1 MQPNPNMTP
10 LLKSLRLSGMLDSL
24 EVRNK
29 EAISENLS
37 YTEFLSLLLSD
48 EIARRDQKKF
58 ASRIRKAGFKNN
70 KTLEEFDF
78 DFNPK
83 INKRFIYD
91 LATCRFVHEKVCVL
105 ITGPCGTGKSH
116 IAQAIGHYAV
126 RQGID
131 VLFTTQNK
139 LLAKLNAARATQSYA
154 KQFKALA
161 QIPLLIIDDFGLK
174 PVRQPN
180 DEDLHELIDER
191 YESKSTIVTSNLD
204 FQEWDRAFENKL
216 LGSATIDRL
225 RHDAYLLTLDGAG
238 FRTPKTKSNIP
249 KKEVEKNKKSA

>member
-1 MQPNPNMTP
+1 MQPSPDIIP
-10 LLKSLRLSGMLDSL
+10 LLKNLRLSGMLESL
-24 EVRNK
+24 EARNK
-29 EAISENLS
+29 EAISAKLA

-58 ASRIRKAGFKNN
+58 TSRMRKAGFKNN

-83 INKRFIYD
+83 INRRLIYD

-116 IAQAIGHYAV
+116 IAQALGHYAI

-131 VLFTTQNK
+131 VLFTTQSK
-139 LLAKLNAARATQSYA
+139 LLLKLHAARATQTYA
-154 KQFKALA
+154 KQFKALS
-161 QIPLLIIDDFGLK
+161 QVPLLIIDDFGLK
-174 PVRQPN
+174 PVRQPH

-191 YESKSTIVTSNLD
+191 YENKSTIVTSNLD
-204 FQEWDRAFENKL
+204 FPEWDRAFENKL

-225 RHDAYLLTLDGAG
+225 RHDAYLVTLEGAG
-238 FRTPKTKSNIP
+238 YRTPKTNRNTP
-249 KKEVEKNKKSA
+249 KKEMEKSKKTA

>member
-1 MQPNPNMTP
+1 MQPNPDMTP
-10 LLKSLRLSGMLDSL
+10 LLKTLRLSGMLDSL
-24 EVRNK
+24 EARNK

-37 YTEFLSLLLSD
+37 YTDFLSLLLSD

-154 KQFKALA
+154 KQFKVLA

-238 FRTPKTKSNIP
+238 VRTPKIRSNIP
-249 KKEVEKNKKSA
+249 KKEVKKNKKSA

>member
-1 MQPNPNMTP
+1 MQPSPEITP
-10 LLKSLRLSGMLDSL
+10 LLKSLRLSGMLETL
-24 EVRNK
+24 EVRNN
-29 EAISENLS
+29 EAISVNLP

-58 ASRIRKAGFKNN
+58 ASRMRKAGFKNN

-83 INKRFIYD
+83 INKRLVYD
-91 LATCRFVHEKVCVL
+91 LATCRFIHEKVCVL
-105 ITGPCGTGKSH
+105 VTGPCGTGKSH

-131 VLFTTQNK
+131 VLFTTQSK
-139 LLAKLNAARATQSYA
+139 LLSKLNAAKATQTYVR
-154 KQFKALA
+154 QFKILA

-174 PVRQPN
+174 PVRHPH

-216 LGSATIDRL
+216 LGCATIDRL
-225 RHDAYLLTLDGAG
+225 RHDAYLLTLDGKG
-238 FRTPKTKSNIP
+238 FRTPKNNSNTP
-249 KKEVEKNKKSA
+249 KKEVEKNKNSA